1 MDIGFPWHYEGEI
14 YTPSGLP
21 FATRPA
27 KLITEEVIEAQLDV
41 LVEKAKKVKE
51 FGFDLLMLDI
61 SNDNVIAQFMAPRFN
76 KRTDKWGGS
85 LENRL
90 RLPIEAVNRVRE
102 AVGPDFV
109 LEFRVSAELIVEG
122 SYTFDEMLTLIG
134 EVKDKIDILNI
145 MIGMDEYHE
154 GNIVEVPMIFEPH
167 MGNVKY
173 AKAVRGKYPDLLI
186 NLCTGI
192 MSPEEGEYIISN
204 NIADFITVGRSLIAD
219 PYWPKKAMEG
229 REEDIVPCLR
239 CNQCYNTATKHFDT
253 ACSVNPRYRR
263 ENRVPLRL
271 PKTED
276 PKKVVIIGA
285 GPAGVRA
292 ALTADEQG
300 HHVTLI
306 DKGSEVGG
314 LLKIADKGPFKEDL
328 RRYTNYLR
336 TQIQKSNVQLMLNT
350 VADRSLV
357 ESMTPDA
364 LIIAI
369 GATVNELPIKG
380 ADGPNVMQIVDFIE
394 EEPEIGDEVVIIG
407 GGAVGCEI
415 ALELSKSGKQVHI
428 VEYGN
433 RLAPNGNVLYYESLM
448 KHIGLAENLD
458 YQLNSECYQIND
470 DGVLIHTKDG
480 DKEIKA
486 SNVLLSVGMH
496 SKLEEAEQFYG
507 ITPQTYYVGDCH
519 KVASVMEATN
529 DAYFIAASL

>member
-1 MDIGFPWHYEGEI
+1 
-14 YTPSGLP
+14 
-21 FATRPA
+21 
-27 KLITEEVIEAQLDV
+27 
-41 LVEKAKKVKE
+41 
-51 FGFDLLMLDI
+51 
-61 SNDNVIAQFMAPRFN
+61 
-76 KRTDKWGGS
+76 
-85 LENRL
+85 
-90 RLPIEAVNRVRE
+90 
-102 AVGPDFV
+102 
-109 LEFRVSAELIVEG
+109 
-122 SYTFDEMLTLIG
+122 
-134 EVKDKIDILNI
+134 
-145 MIGMDEYHE
+145 
-154 GNIVEVPMIFEPH
+154 
-167 MGNVKY
+167 
-173 AKAVRGKYPDLLI
+173 
-186 NLCTGI
+186 
-192 MSPEEGEYIISN
+192 
-204 NIADFITVGRSLIAD
+204 
-219 PYWPKKAMEG
+219 
-229 REEDIVPCLR
+229 
-239 CNQCYNTATKHFDT
+239 
-253 ACSVNPRYRR
+253 
-263 ENRVPLRL
+263 
-271 PKTED
+271 
-276 PKKVVIIGA
+276 
-285 GPAGVRA
+285 
-292 ALTADEQG
+292 
-300 HHVTLI
+300 
-306 DKGSEVGG
+306 
-314 LLKIADKGPFKEDL
+314 
-328 RRYTNYLR
+328 
-336 TQIQKSNVQLMLNT
+336 MLNT